1 MFQRILKM
9 ESLTYLNFILVRYF
23 QISFKIIILDA
34 ISQHICV
41 TQLKKV
47 PTIQHLLAPIHKNNK
62 RLENY
67 ENP

>member
-9 ESLTYLNFILVRYF
+9 ESLTYLNFIIVKYF

-47 PTIQHLLAPIHKNNK
+47 STIQHLLAPIHKNNK